1 MINRKKG
8 TTISELRWPLEK
20 PEFCKISKEW
30 PPELTTQAIEL
41 VWSGYDLLKDEVL
54 SRIDCS
60 KANKQIE
67 KNINSLLQLRIRRV
81 MTGFEPFDVQ
91 HEVPEFETSYSDQA
105 QPPSYDIAFILL
117 ADETIILP
125 LEAKVLRTDKYIS
138 KYINEINANFLTCRY
153 APFSSEAGMLAYL
166 LKGTP
171 QEAFDNIEKRITQCT
186 LTDHADFPNRDH
198 KTSDHERIV
207 PTGESYSSKFRCHHL
222 ILKILEEQLAKKLT
236 KRRKSTKQTARKMTK
251 EEVSTERS
259 VEHNRD

>member
-1 MINRKKG
+1 MIDRKKG
-8 TTISELRWPLEK
+8 TTISQLKWPVEK
-20 PEFCKISKEW
+20 PEFCEISKEW
-30 PPELTTQAIEL
+30 PPDLTNQAMRF
-41 VWSGYDLLKDEVL
+41 VWSGYDLLKDDVL

-67 KNINSLLQLRIRRV
+67 KNINSLLQLRIRRA

-91 HEVPEFETSYSDQA
+91 HEVPEFETSYSNQA

-138 KYINEINANFLTCRY
+138 KYKNEINTNFLTCRY

-171 QEAFDNIEKRITQCT
+171 QKAFDNIAKSVPCT
-186 LTDHADFPNRDH
+186 LVDHVDFLNRDH
-198 KTSDHERIV
+198 KVSDHQRTV
-207 PTGESYSSKFRCHHL
+207 SVGENYPSNFRCHHL
-222 ILKILEEQLAKKLT
+222 ILKIFREQPTETVTAIKQIAKKT
-236 KRRKSTKQTARKMTK
+236 TNEKAGTGKSI
-251 EEVSTERS
+251 VSL
-259 VEHNRD
+259 